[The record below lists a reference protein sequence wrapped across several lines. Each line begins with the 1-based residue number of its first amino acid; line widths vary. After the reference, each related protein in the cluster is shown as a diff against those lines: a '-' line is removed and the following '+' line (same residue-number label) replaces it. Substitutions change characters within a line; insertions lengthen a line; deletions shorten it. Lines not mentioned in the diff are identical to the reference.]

1 MSTRPSH
8 SPNSHLAIPDF
19 SPAIPTSSPRR
30 SRFLP
35 RHSLNSHLATPDFSP
50 VVPGLTP
57 PFPTSSPHHSRE
69 SGNPQRCGRR
79 RRLRP
84 PALRVS
90 TFTLFAIA
98 NPANPVISP
107 SVPHKR
113 TIGEGERTRRH
124 RHERVSTDRL
134 ARHRPSR
141 RPRPN
146 RRIRSDTL
154 SVFALPPEWTDF
166 AADVFHRPHTP
177 TDSPAV
183 SEKSAQRT
191 RQPARP
197 ASSETSGIGRVSAE
211 VRGRTHGV
219 TPAAKSARR
228 RGRHRMAG
236 CCRGRPWISP
246 ARRRMNSRVVGT
258 TPRMRRAAVS
268 PALNP
273 AHRGGCA
280 GLRFFVFKPPAS
292 GSSRGG
298 DAPTP
303 SIGRGSVPAPARH
316 AGVAALSIFM
326 RCRPTRIFG
335 HSSPMSGRTRALA
348 PIQSLEE
355 RRHASP
361 NLAI

>member
-1 MSTRPSH
+1 MR
-8 SPNSHLAIPDF
+8 
-19 SPAIPTSSPRR
+19 
-30 SRFLP
+30 LP
-35 RHSLNSHLATPDFSP
+35 CFTP

-57 PFPTSSPHHSRE
+57 PFPTSSPRHSRE

-107 SVPHKR
+107 SVPRKR

-124 RHERVSTDRL
+124 RHERVSTARL

-166 AADVFHRPHTP
+166 AADAFHCPHTP

-191 RQPARP
+191 RDSRRAP
-197 ASSETSGIGRVSAE
+197 RVFRNKRNRAGKR
-211 VRGRTHGV
+211 RGPR
-219 TPAAKSARR
+219 ANSWRYARR
-228 RGRHRMAG
+228 PIRASRGRHRTAG
-236 CCRGRPWISP
+236 CRRGRPWISP
-246 ARRRMNSRVVGT
+246 ARRRMNSRAAGT
-258 TPRMRRAAVS
+258 TPRPRRAADH
-268 PALNP
+268 L
-273 AHRGGCA
+273 
-280 GLRFFVFKPPAS
+280 
-292 GSSRGG
+292 
-298 DAPTP
+298 DA
-303 SIGRGSVPAPARH
+303 I
-316 AGVAALSIFM
+316 
-326 RCRPTRIFG
+326 
-335 HSSPMSGRTRALA
+335 
-348 PIQSLEE
+348 
-355 RRHASP
+355 
-361 NLAI
+361 